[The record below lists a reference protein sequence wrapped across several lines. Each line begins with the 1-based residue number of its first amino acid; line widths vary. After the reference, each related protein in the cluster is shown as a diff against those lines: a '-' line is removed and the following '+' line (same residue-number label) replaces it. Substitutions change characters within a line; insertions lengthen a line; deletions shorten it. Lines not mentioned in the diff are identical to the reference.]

1 MAPMSVHVKMLI
13 ALFAFTA
20 ITPRAESEDPERVRP
35 SVGTVGKLRKASTEV
50 ADTLGKYL
58 DTGHDWLYRRLQHFF
73 EDIDLQFAAPEQA
86 PILVPLS
93 PLRIGFESEFVHRK
107 GGLKFIATP
116 DFEATLRL
124 PNS

>member
-1 MAPMSVHVKMLI
+1 MSFRVKMLI
-13 ALFAFTA
+13 ALFAFMA
-20 ITPRAESEDPERVRP
+20 IAARAEGEEPERVRP

-50 ADTLGKYL
+50 ADTLGEYL

-73 EDIDLQFAAPEQA
+73 EDMDLRFAAPEQA

-107 GGLKFIATP
+107 G
-116 DFEATLRL
+116 E
-124 PNS
+124 